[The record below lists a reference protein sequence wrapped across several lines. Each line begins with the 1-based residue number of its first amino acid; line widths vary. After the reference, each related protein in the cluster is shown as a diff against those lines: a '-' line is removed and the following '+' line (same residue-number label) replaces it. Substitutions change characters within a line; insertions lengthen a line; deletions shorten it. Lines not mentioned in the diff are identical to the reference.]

1 MKRLVGPVALV
12 GLAALTLSLPASGEE
27 GGSLQRAIGK
37 CSEIRLMVDRLRCYD
52 RLARD
57 VNAFEE
63 VVAKACN
70 CGKQEDLPNETLAAA
85 AQAAGGAG
93 NPYAPS
99 AAAQAGTPR
108 GVQRTAAQGPRT
120 AAPGRREDGAL
131 REAYGTGKWK
141 QIPRYKDS
149 GEMIAIRLDLTA
161 EREIT
166 GQSQKAAR
174 PVFTINCSDKGTE
187 VWMETSF
194 TSKGDDTPVTMQY
207 DDDDPFI
214 MRWAN
219 TSDGKYMGIW
229 ANGEDLIKRLLNV
242 DRLTIGFVPDGAS
255 PTSTHYDLRGLA
267 LAVKPLREICIW

>member
-1 MKRLVGPVALV
+1 MKRLIVPVLV
-12 GLAALTLSLPASGEE
+12 SGLAALVFALPASGEE

-37 CSEIRLMVDRLRCYD
+37 CSEIKLMVDRLRCYD

-70 CGKQEDLPNETLAAA
+70 CGKPDDLPNETLAAA
-85 AQAAGGAG
+85 SQAVGGGA
-93 NPYAPS
+93 NPYAPNAGS
-99 AAAQAGTPR
+99 GTAAPR
-108 GVQRTAAQGPRT
+108 GVQRAAAQGPRT
-120 AAPGRREDGAL
+120 TAPTRREDGAL

-141 QIPRYKDS
+141 QIPRYKDN
-149 GEMIAIRLDLTA
+149 GEMIAIRLDLIA

-166 GQSQKAAR
+166 GQSQKSAR
-174 PVFTINCSDKGTE
+174 PVLTINCSDKGTE

-207 DDDDPFI
+207 DDNDPFI

-242 DRLTIGFVPDGAS
+242 DRMTIGFVPDGAS
-255 PTSTHYDLRGLA
+255 PTSTYYDLRGLA
-267 LAVKPLREICIW
+267 LAVKPLREICVW